1 MKSVNLTVEVPA
13 DRRITIQLPDDVE
26 PGTATVTLMVQ
37 PRRTAR
43 GLVAA
48 LPMLNMKW
56 PEGLSLRRE
65 DLYGDDGR

>member
-1 MKSVNLTVEVPA
+1 MKSVNLTVEVPS
-13 DRRITIQLPDDVE
+13 DRRITIQLPEDVE
-26 PGTATVTLMVQ
+26 PGTGTVTLMVQ

-48 LPMLNMKW
+48 LPKLNMKW